1 MPDSDEMDT
10 WVDGTSARHT
20 TILHALLASH
30 DAPCPVERPLP
41 SHSSCGGFSPLSFD
55 RAGPLV
61 RSSQRWTC
69 SWARLFTQR
78 LWTFGYAEE
87 ALASIFDALPA
98 GFCGTIQTA
107 SDRLADLMKGA
118 RARIA
123 DAAELPAGALLPAAG
138 WEEDGAGCEPEGLLE
153 CLEDIWERDG
163 GVGFIEFAFDPATQV
178 PLRRRPPC
186 GFGLGR
192 LGHFSLAALI

>member
-1 MPDSDEMDT
+1 MRDSDEMDT
-10 WVDGTSARHT
+10 RDDGTSARHT
-20 TILHALLASH
+20 TILRALLAH
-30 DAPCPVERPLP
+30 DNPCPVERPLP

-61 RSSQRWTC
+61 RSSQQWTC

-78 LWTFGYAEE
+78 LWTLGYAEE

-107 SDRLADLMKGA
+107 SDRLAGLMKEA

-123 DAAELPAGALLPAAG
+123 DAAELPAGALPPAAG

-178 PLRRRPPC
+178 PHRRRPPC

-192 LGHFSLAALI
+192 LGRCPLSPALI